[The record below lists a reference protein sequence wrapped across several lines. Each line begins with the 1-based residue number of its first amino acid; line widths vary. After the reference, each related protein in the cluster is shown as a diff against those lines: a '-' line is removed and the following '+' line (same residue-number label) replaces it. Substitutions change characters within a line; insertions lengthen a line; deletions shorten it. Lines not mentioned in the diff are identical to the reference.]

1 MKTAFTLIEIL
12 IVVILLGILAAVV
25 VPQFVDSADSVN
37 EGKALT
43 DISTLNSVVEH
54 WRVKNGGYPTGVY
67 AVAAATLSTDGFIQ
81 EAPSAPSGYTYSYN
95 ATTGRFSQTKD

>member
-1 MKTAFTLIEIL
+1 AFTLIEIL
-12 IVVILLGILAAVV
+12 IVVILLGILASVV
-25 VPQFVDSADSVN
+25 VPQFVDSADTVN

-54 WRVKNGGYPTGVY
+54 YRVKNGAYPTGVY
-67 AVAAATLSTDGFIQ
+67 AVAAETLSAADFIQ

-95 ATTGRFSQTKD
+95 ATTGRFSQVKN

>member
-37 EGKALT
+37 LGKAQT

-54 WRVKNGGYPTGVY
+54 YRVKAAEYPPGTVY
-67 AVAAATLSTDGFIQ
+67 ATAAGVLSTNNYIK
-81 EAPSAPSGYTYSYN
+81 EVPSAPAGYTYAYDGAGTFSYS
-95 ATTGRFSQTKD
+95 AD

>member
-1 MKTAFTLIEIL
+1 MKSAFTLIEIL

-37 EGKALT
+37 LGKAKT

-54 WRVKNGGYPTGVY
+54 YRVSNGAYPTGTVY
-67 AVAAATLSTDGFIQ
+67 ATAAGVLSTANFIQ
-81 EAPSAPSGYTYSYN
+81 DAPEAPDGYTYSY
-95 ATTGRFSQTKD
+95 ASGKFSYAEAE